1 MEREKFSSRWGFLLI
16 SAGCA
21 IGLGNVEIP
30 TLLENTAEQLCL
42 FICFSWLSG
51 LIMAM
56 EFAVGRASQCCASS
70 LRFWSRRKHWHI
82 NGYVGNVGKLPS
94 HDVLHHHWRMDAFL
108 LCQNGSRRVKVWMLR
123 ELAMP
128 NGMLSQPG
136 PMIFDDP
143 VVVFS
148 FGVCSMGLQKGVE
161 RVNKFMMTCL
171 LLIMAVLAV
180 RSCLYGRSSR
190 RTCIYLKPDFER

>member
-82 NGYVGNVGKLPS
+82 NGYVGMLGNY
-94 HDVLHHHWRMDAFL
+94 L
-108 LCQNGSRRVKVWMLR
+108 LMMFYTTIGGWMLSYFVKMVR
-123 ELAMP
+123 GESEGLDA
-128 NGMLSQPG
+128 Q
-136 PMIFDDP
+136 
-143 VVVFS
+143 
-148 FGVCSMGLQKGVE
+148 GVSD
-161 RVNKFMMTCL
+161 
-171 LLIMAVLAV
+171 A
-180 RSCLYGRSSR
+180 
-190 RTCIYLKPDFER
+190 